1 MLLLTLVVWQ
11 QKSKTKK
18 ISNFKITL
26 ALYCYGVSVILFGWG
41 FYLLKFST
49 DAILKEIIK

>member
-11 QKSKTKK
+11 QKSKTK
-18 ISNFKITL
+18 IIFYKITL